1 MTCKNCGKEFSDG
14 AFCPYCGTPQYTQS
28 VYKST
33 DGSSVGYAILCFF
46 FPIIGLILYLV
57 WKDEYPL
64 RAKSCGK
71 GALISVIV
79 NAVLVVL
86 YILLIVIIIA
96 IGVGSA
102 GMYYGALAL
111 L

>member
-14 AFCPYCGTPQYTQS
+14 AFCPYCGTPQYT
-28 VYKST
+28 VHKSN